1 MKSARHTSDTRT
13 RRRGRI
19 RAKVVGTSERPRLA
33 VFKSN
38 RYLYA
43 QVIDDTK
50 GITVAHATS
59 VPKKGEKKK
68 GTASEAAVAI
78 GAQVAKLALAKGVKD
93 VVFDRGGFLYAGKV
107 KMLADSARAQG
118 LNF

>member
-1 MKSARHTSDTRT
+1 MKSARHNSNTRE

-19 RAKVVGTSERPRLA
+19 RAKVVGSTLRPRLA

-43 QVIDDTK
+43 QIIDDGK
-50 GITVAHATS
+50 GVTLAHVTS

-68 GTASEAAVAI
+68 GTATEAASVIGTAI
-78 GAQVAKLALAKGVKD
+78 AKQALAKGVTQ
-93 VVFDRGGFLYAGKV
+93 VVFDRGGFLYTGKV
-107 KMLADSARAQG
+107 KLLADAARAGG
-118 LNF
+118 LTF

>member
-1 MKSARHTSDTRT
+1 MKSSRHTSSTRT

-19 RAKVVGTSERPRLA
+19 RAKIAGTTERPRLA

-43 QVIDDTK
+43 QVIDDAK
-50 GITVAHATS
+50 GITLAHATS
-59 VPKKGEKKK
+59 APKKGAKKR
-68 GTASEAAVAI
+68 GTGAEEAGAVGTQIA
-78 GAQVAKLALAKGVKD
+78 AAALAKGIKS

-107 KMLADSARAQG
+107 KLLADAARAAG
-118 LNF
+118 LTF